1 MAHRCL
7 VRGAGGPVRP
17 YRWQGEAG
25 QAAGPNSPPK
35 GAARVPL
42 AGAYPLL
49 LYLVKAAACVGGG
62 WLFFRLFERPF
73 LNTRQR
79 QEEREVMGAAP

>member
-1 MAHRCL
+1 
-7 VRGAGGPVRP
+7 VD
-17 YRWQGEAG
+17 Q
-25 QAAGPNSPPK
+25 

-42 AGAYPLL
+42 AGAYPVL
-49 LYLVKAAACVGGG
+49 LYIVKAAACVGGG

-79 QEEREVMGAAP
+79 QSA